1 MVLRKA
7 ASTRKLARLRRL
19 VRAKAGQVKDRGLW
33 AVAAE
38 AWARLG
44 ARHSVARL
52 APQEYDDFDQTYGTD
67 TNGLIQPWDLDID
80 ESLMGQAIQYRTAN
94 SRRFNDLLASLHIDH
109 GRYCF
114 IDLGSGK
121 GRALLLASRYPFQ
134 RIVGVELSPTLHQ
147 VAVAN
152 IDRFRADWQRC
163 RRIESYCGNAANF
176 DWPHLNIVVYLFNPF
191 GAATLK
197 IAMGRL
203 RASVAAAP
211 RRVCVLYVKPVHRA
225 ELEQSAEFRLIDM
238 IDQSAIYS
246 NNRAEC

>member
-134 RIVGVELSPTLHQ
+134 RIVGVELSPG
-147 VAVAN
+147 AA
-152 IDRFRADWQRC
+152 RC
-163 RRIESYCGNAANF
+163 RPGSTA
-176 DWPHLNIVVYLFNPF
+176 
-191 GAATLK
+191 
-197 IAMGRL
+197 
-203 RASVAAAP
+203 
-211 RRVCVLYVKPVHRA
+211 
-225 ELEQSAEFRLIDM
+225 
-238 IDQSAIYS
+238 
-246 NNRAEC
+246 